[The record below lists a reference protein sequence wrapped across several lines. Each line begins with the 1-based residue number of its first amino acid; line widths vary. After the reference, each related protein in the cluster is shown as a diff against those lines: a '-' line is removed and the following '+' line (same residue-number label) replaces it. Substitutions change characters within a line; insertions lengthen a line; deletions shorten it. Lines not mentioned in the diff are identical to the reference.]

1 MASHRRRNHYYNRFR
16 SVLPLISAVSGVLLI
31 LFGLLS
37 FLAPTPIDTNNPHH
51 KTMLDTTN
59 DVVEDTIG
67 KPGEPVVHIPKKG
80 RKDRDV
86 WSSRNS
92 KYFYGCSNASN
103 KFPNADAITHP
114 NRYLL
119 IATSGGLNQQR
130 TGITDAV
137 VAARILN
144 ATLVVPKLDQKSF
157 WKDSS
162 DFSEIFDV
170 DWYISSLRNDVKIIK
185 SLPRRRGKT
194 WIPRNMRVP
203 RKCSE
208 RCYQN
213 RVLPVLLKRQFSSQS
228 LIIDSQISWI
238 HNCKN

>member
-1 MASHRRRNHYYNRFR
+1 MAFHRRRNHYYKRFR

-31 LFGLLS
+31 LFGLLT
-37 FLAPTPIDTNNPHH
+37 FLAPAPIDTNNPHH
-51 KTMLDTTN
+51 KNLMYTAN

-67 KPGEPVVHIPKKG
+67 KPGEPVLHIPIKG

-130 TGITDAV
+130 TGV
-137 VAARILN
+137 
-144 ATLVVPKLDQKSF
+144 
-157 WKDSS
+157 
-162 DFSEIFDV
+162 IF
-170 DWYISSLRNDVKIIK
+170 
-185 SLPRRRGKT
+185 
-194 WIPRNMRVP
+194 
-203 RKCSE
+203 
-208 RCYQN
+208 
-213 RVLPVLLKRQFSSQS
+213 
-228 LIIDSQISWI
+228 
-238 HNCKN
+238 

>member
-1 MASHRRRNHYYNRFR
+1 MAFHRRRYHYYNRLR
-16 SVLPLISAVSGVLLI
+16 SLVPLISAVSGILLI

-37 FLAPTPIDTNNPHH
+37 FLAPSPTDSDNPGYLRRQVL
-51 KTMLDTTN
+51 KLGNGDDDADNST
-59 DVVEDTIG
+59 
-67 KPGEPVVHIPKKG
+67 GEPVSRVPRGGG
-80 RKDRDV
+80 RLNLDIWR
-86 WSSRNS
+86 SRNS
-92 KYFYGCSNASN
+92 KFYYGCSNASKN
-103 KFPNADAITHP
+103 FAHASVVTKP

-157 WKDSS
+157 WKDTS

-170 DWYISSLRNDVKIIK
+170 DWFISFLSNDVKIIK
-185 SLPRRRGKT
+185 TLPKRGGKT
-194 WIPRNMRVP
+194 WTPHTMRVP
-203 RKCSE
+203 RKCSD

-213 RVLPVLLKRQFSSQS
+213 RVLPVLLKRHVSS
-228 LIIDSQISWI
+228 LFLTT
-238 HNCKN
+238 